1 MTLLP
6 NFLYFWQKKEQEK
19 ITKKPFLAFLILD
32 DVIMIIANDQFL
44 CFCYKRK
51 DMLLIRI
58 LMVIKR

>member
-1 MTLLP
+1 MES
-6 NFLYFWQKKEQEK
+6 FLD
-19 ITKKPFLAFLILD
+19 FLILD
-32 DVIMIIANDQFL
+32 DVIMIFANDQFL

>member
-1 MTLLP
+1 MES
-6 NFLYFWQKKEQEK
+6 FLD
-19 ITKKPFLAFLILD
+19 FLILD